1 MTEDELIEYIKS
13 EYIKR
18 YEVGTISNNDGIKT
32 ILATNDLQTATEC
45 FENTVNAVSKDDKY
59 HYKVFLFDYDKNCNL
74 NYYDSINDS
83 I

>member
-1 MTEDELIEYIKS
+1 MIEDELI

-18 YEVGTISNNDGIKT
+18 YEVGTISDNDGRKT
-32 ILATNDLQTATEC
+32 ILATNNLQTATEC

-83 I
+83 V

>member
-1 MTEDELIEYIKS
+1 MIENELI

-18 YEVGTISNNDGIKT
+18 YEVGTISDNDGRKT

-45 FENTVNAVSKDDKY
+45 FENTVNVVSKDDKY

-83 I
+83 V